1 MVISSKFRGG
11 LRGTVN
17 LPFHAEMCFRFRT
30 YFANEITRETE
41 MKTRYAIPWLPV
53 NDKPSD

>member
-1 MVISSKFRGG
+1 MVISLKFRGG

-30 YFANEITRETE
+30 YFANEITRETGNE
-41 MKTRYAIPWLPV
+41 NTICHSV
-53 NDKPSD
+53 ITSE

>member
-1 MVISSKFRGG
+1 MVISLKLKEGFH
-11 LRGTVN
+11 GTVN
-17 LPFHAEMCFRFRT
+17 LFMLKCA
-30 YFANEITRETE
+30 FAFAPILRMKSQEKPE